1 MLSVSNSY
9 LANIVFKTINHN
21 GQVAKHYDC
30 EKKSKNYCKR
40 VIDARL

>member
-9 LANIVFKTINHN
+9 PANIVYKTINHN
-21 GQVAKHYDC
+21 GQEAKHYDF

-40 VIDARL
+40 VIVARL

>member
-21 GQVAKHYDC
+21 GQEAKHYDF
-30 EKKSKNYCKR
+30 KKNQKITVN
-40 VIDARL
+40 V